1 MKFYV
6 AAKWCDRPLVK
17 KVYGLLKI
25 YGHSVT
31 VDWTDHELPE
41 GENVDTQR
49 FLEKWAV
56 IDINGVRECDYLVA
70 LFEEKRHQ
78 RGAMIELGAAL
89 GCGKL
94 VIVVGKAEDSSTLL
108 KHPRIQHLT
117 DLNHFE
123 RWLVY
128 LMENDPNRRA
138 TNSCED
144 MATD

>member
-6 AAKWCDRPLVK
+6 AAKWRDRPLVK
-17 KVYGLLKI
+17 KVYELLRM
-25 YGHSVT
+25 YGHSIT

-41 GENVDTQR
+41 GEDANAQQ

-56 IDINGVRECDYLVA
+56 IDIDGVRECDYLVA
-70 LFEEKRHQ
+70 LFEERRHQ

-94 VIVVGKAEDSSTLL
+94 VIVVGHAEDSSTLL
-108 KHPRIQHLT
+108 RHPRIQHLA

-123 RWLVY
+123 RWLAC
-128 LMENDPNRRA
+128 LMKYDPNKRA
-138 TNSCED
+138 SNSCEA
-144 MATD
+144 MAMD